1 MDRQPQGMPE
11 RAEPVTALP
20 REDFEGTRSNK
31 GYAIHMAARVS
42 RVELLH
48 DALELSADDRAE
60 LAAELLASLDGPPDP
75 GASAAWTDE
84 IRRRVDRALAGDAKG
99 TPWPE
104 VRDKLRGRWG
114 T

>member
-1 MDRQPQGMPE
+1 M
-11 RAEPVTALP
+11 RAS
-20 REDFEGTRSNK
+20 R
-31 GYAIHMAARVS
+31 GYATAMAARVS

-60 LAAELLASLDGPPDP
+60 LAAELLASQDGPPDVD
-75 GASAAWTDE
+75 ASAAWTDE
-84 IRRRVDRALAGDAKG
+84 IRRRVDRALAGEAKG

-114 T
+114 G